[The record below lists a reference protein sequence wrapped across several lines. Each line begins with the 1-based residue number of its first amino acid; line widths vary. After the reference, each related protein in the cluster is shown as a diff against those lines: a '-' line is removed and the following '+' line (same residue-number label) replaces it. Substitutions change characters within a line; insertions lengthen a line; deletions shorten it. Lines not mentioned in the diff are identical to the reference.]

1 MTLSRVI
8 RERLVLPND
17 LQAVKE
23 KVEDSDRLKSAFLAN
38 MSHKIRTPM
47 NGILGFI
54 DLLLKPDLNDGKKE
68 KYIEIIKKRGDRMLN
83 TVNNIIEISKIEAGL
98 IEVRN
103 SNINVSSVVKN
114 LIEFFQIQ
122 AQQKGLTLSFESD
135 VVELIVNTD
144 LNKFESILTNLIK
157 NAIKFTN
164 NGKIH
169 ISFGVKNGFLQFCVE
184 DTGIGVPQN
193 RIHAIFNRFE
203 QADIEDTQVFQGSGL
218 GLAIAKS
225 YVEILGGKI
234 SVTSVEG
241 EGSTFCFTLPYL
253 SDTNTSDSIDTD
265 TSIENNEVQFF
276 QTKIPIVED
285 DEVSADF
292 LNIILNKVAATTMI
306 VNSGE
311 KAIEFCK
318 IHPDIDLVLM
328 DIKMPGIDG
337 YEATRRIREFNKEV
351 LIIAQTAYALA
362 GDKEKAITAGC
373 NDYIAKPVKPDEL
386 IKMITNQLN
395 LKKG

>member
-1 MTLSRVI
+1 VI

-23 KVEDSDRLKSAFLAN
+23 KVEESDRLKSAFLAN
-38 MSHKIRTPM
+38 MSHEIRTPM
-47 NGILGFI
+47 NGILGFT

-68 KYIEIIKKRGDRMLN
+68 KYIEIIKKSGDRMLN
-83 TVNNIIEISKIEAGL
+83 TVNDIIEISKIEAGL

-135 VVELIVNTD
+135 ELELIVNTD
-144 LNKFESILTNLIK
+144 LKKFESILTNLIK

-164 NGKIH
+164 NGRID

-253 SDTNTSDSIDTD
+253 SDMNTSDSIDTD
-265 TSIENNEVQFF
+265 TSIENNEVQFS
-276 QTKIPIVED
+276 QPKILIVED

-386 IKMITNQLN
+386 IEMITKQLN